1 MCGPSL
7 LTSARLW
14 DAVPCCRRLC
24 ARASGLTI
32 WPPPCRGWRCGTRG
46 TGPGS
51 GSACFPSTRPSRGSR
66 RSPSTRPSCR
76 PSCTDRPYRLPLP
89 PRACSGCTRPT
100 AVSSVWVSAAAPPS
114 SPKDSSMRIVR
125 GLASFPVELTPSVTA
140 LGAFDGIHL
149 AHAKILATTVERA
162 RALGVAALACTF
174 HPHPAAVLR
183 PERAPAPIAA
193 PEENLARMARHG
205 LDAAVVIP
213 FTLEFSR
220 LEAEA
225 FVETVLVDTLRVRE
239 VVVGYN
245 HTFGR
250 GARGTAA
257 LLRQLGDRHGF
268 VAHVVPPLQVDDQ
281 TVSSSAIREAL
292 RDGDLGRARAFLGH
306 PYLASGPVL
315 RGAGRGRTLGF
326 PTANLRP
333 DRPLILAPGVYAAWA
348 SWSGGQAAAVV
359 NVGYRPTFGENDYW
373 VEAYLLDF
381 DGDLYDETLTLSFV
395 ERIRAEMKFESAD
408 ALTRQVA
415 ADIETG
421 RRLAGSWPL
430 EARNG

>member
-1 MCGPSL
+1 
-7 LTSARLW
+7 
-14 DAVPCCRRLC
+14 
-24 ARASGLTI
+24 
-32 WPPPCRGWRCGTRG
+32 
-46 TGPGS
+46 
-51 GSACFPSTRPSRGSR
+51 
-66 RSPSTRPSCR
+66 
-76 PSCTDRPYRLPLP
+76 
-89 PRACSGCTRPT
+89 
-100 AVSSVWVSAAAPPS
+100 
-114 SPKDSSMRIVR
+114 MRILR

-174 HPHPAAVLR
+174 HPPPAAVLR

-193 PEENLARMARHG
+193 PDENLARMARHG

-225 FVETVLVDTLRVRE
+225 FVQAVLVDTLRVRE

-268 VAHVVPPLQVDDQ
+268 VAHVVPPLQVDGQ

-421 RRLAGSWPL
+421 RRLAASWPL